1 MKPTNPIV
9 INGKTYDLYTMTLA
23 TASRYNSP
31 DQQDASVV
39 LTLTP
44 TRFEGDQVEQSQE
57 NNRTVLFG
65 SLASASQPAI
75 VAVDEVSSAIQKFI
89 YAEGL

>member
-9 INGKTYDLYTMTLA
+9 IDGKTYDLYTMTLA

-65 SLASASQPAI
+65 SLASASQSAI
-75 VAVDEVSSAIQKFI
+75 VAVDEVSAAIQKFI

>member
-9 INGKTYDLYTMTLA
+9 IDGESYDFYSMTLA

-57 NNRTVLFG
+57 NNRTILFG

-75 VAVDEVSSAIQKFI
+75 VAVDEVSAAIQKFI

>member
-1 MKPTNPIV
+1 MKPTNPI
-9 INGKTYDLYTMTLA
+9 IIDGKTYDLYTMTLA

-31 DQQDASVV
+31 DQQDASCV

-44 TRFEGDQVEQSQE
+44 TRFEGDQIEQSQE

-65 SLASASQPAI
+65 SLAVADQNAI
-75 VAVDEVSSAIQKFI
+75 VAVDEVSAAIQKFI

>member
-9 INGKTYDLYTMTLA
+9 IDGKTYDLYTMTLA
-23 TASRYNSP
+23 TASRYSSP

-75 VAVDEVSSAIQKFI
+75 VAVDEVSAAIQKFI

>member
-1 MKPTNPIV
+1 MKPSQPIV
-9 INGKTYDLYTMTLA
+9 IDGETYDLYTMTLA
-23 TASRYNSP
+23 TASRYNLP

-44 TRFEGDQVEQSQE
+44 TRFEGDQVKQSQE

-65 SLASASQPAI
+65 SLASASQPAF
-75 VAVDEVSSAIQKFI
+75 VAVDEVSTAIQKFI

>member
-1 MKPTNPIV
+1 MKPTNPI
-9 INGKTYDLYTMTLA
+9 IIDGKTYDLYTMTLT

-31 DQQDASVV
+31 DQQDASCV

-44 TRFEGDQVEQSQE
+44 TRFEGDQIEQSQE

-65 SLASASQPAI
+65 SLAVADQNAI
-75 VAVDEVSSAIQKFI
+75 IAVDEVSAAIQKFI

>member
-9 INGKTYDLYTMTLA
+9 IDGKTYDLYTMTLA

-57 NNRTVLFG
+57 NNRTILFG
-65 SLASASQPAI
+65 SLASASQKAI
-75 VAVDEVSSAIQKFI
+75 VAVDEVSAAIQKFI

>member
-9 INGKTYDLYTMTLA
+9 IDGKTYDLYTMTLA

-57 NNRTVLFG
+57 NNRTILFG

-75 VAVDEVSSAIQKFI
+75 VAVDEVSAVIQKFI

>member
-9 INGKTYDLYTMTLA
+9 IDGKTYDLYTMTLA

-31 DQQDASVV
+31 DQQDASCV

-44 TRFEGDQVEQSQE
+44 TRFEGDQIEQSQE

-65 SLASASQPAI
+65 SLAVADQNAI
-75 VAVDEVSSAIQKFI
+75 VAVDEVSAAIQKFI

>member
-9 INGKTYDLYTMTLA
+9 IDGKTFDLYTMTLA

-44 TRFEGDQVEQSQE
+44 TRFAGDQIEQAPES
-57 NNRTVLFG
+57 RTVLFG
-65 SLASASQPAI
+65 SLVSASQPAT
-75 VAVDEVSSAIQKFI
+75 VAVNEVQAAIQKFI